1 MTAKQK
7 GFTWFGWT
15 ILAYNLIALIYVN
28 YGVDSGR
35 GFGGILF
42 DWGMQWFGGVS
53 PRMTAFAGYLILA
66 IPSWIIAVR
75 RLPAEALEPTPAGS
89 PPAAPIESGPGW
101 SPARQWLVLLLVSLG
116 LGAIPGLWYLVE
128 DRREAADL
136 KRPIY
141 QLDLAESTALPASDA
156 KFVVVRGYQVLDAS
170 YEYSKSLQGGGLK
183 ESFTYVPLVEPG
195 WTTEK
200 PVSYIVDSEW
210 NPDYFPDTLTG
221 RLERNDLP
229 RFIRTGLAKE
239 GVRLASP
246 YYVIR
251 KATIQDGK
259 ITSTGREYRYL
270 RWIAIGLALVILLP
284 GGVIVY
290 LRNAK

>member
-7 GFTWFGWT
+7 GFTWVGWT
-15 ILAYNLIALIYVN
+15 ILAYNVIALICVN
-28 YGVDSGR
+28 YGVDVGR

-42 DWGMQWFGGVS
+42 DLGMRWFGGVS

-75 RLPAEALEPTPAGS
+75 RIPPGALESSPTGS
-89 PPAAPIESGPGW
+89 SPAAPTESGPPW
-101 SPARQWLVLLLVSLG
+101 SPARQWLVLLCVSLG
-116 LGAIPGLWYLVE
+116 LGAIPGLWYVIQ
-128 DRREAADL
+128 DRQEAADL
-136 KRPIY
+136 MQPIY
-141 QLDLAESTALPASDA
+141 QLDLAKSAALPAADA
-156 KFVVVRGYQVLDAS
+156 KFVIVRGYQVLDAS

-183 ESFTYVPLVEPG
+183 ESFSYVALVEPG
-195 WTTEK
+195 WTEEK
-200 PVSYIVDSEW
+200 PVRYIVDSEW

-229 RFIRTGLAKE
+229 RFIRSGLAE
-239 GVRLASP
+239 AGVHLASP

-251 KATIQDGK
+251 RATIQDGK

-284 GGVIVY
+284 GGAIVY
-290 LRNAK
+290 FRNAK